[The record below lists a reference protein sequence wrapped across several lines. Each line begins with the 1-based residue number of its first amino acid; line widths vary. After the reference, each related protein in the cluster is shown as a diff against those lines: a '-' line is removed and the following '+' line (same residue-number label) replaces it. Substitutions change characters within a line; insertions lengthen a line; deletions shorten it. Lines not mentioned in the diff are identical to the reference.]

1 MARFRLLLLGLASGS
16 VFYSGITSALGL
28 GEINLHSALNQ
39 PLNAEIELLQV
50 GDLDDQDIKVRLAS
64 ADEFS
69 RIGVERFYFLNDL
82 RFTPV
87 LRGGRGTIRVH
98 SSKPVR
104 EPYLN
109 FIVEVARPG
118 GNLLREYTVLI
129 DPPGSPDYSQ
139 PAASLPAPVA
149 QTTWRRDPA
158 RPLPQAVNG
167 QRYQVRRGDSLWTIA
182 GRLQGEEA
190 SGSREALMSDILAL
204 NPQAFGNG
212 DPSRLLAGAQLLLPD
227 SVKAPGPEPVAS
239 APAAPVAAEATAAP
253 AADAATVDDEP
264 QAQAEQQRMAVELA
278 QVNAQNLE
286 LQNTLS
292 QLQMQLEQ
300 LQTQM
305 AEKDLQMQQIRTQL
319 EQQTA
324 PAVPAAPAVPEVPA
338 PVAERR
344 EMSWGPWLAA
354 ALALLLLLAAIVL
367 LARRRKPRPEPQPQR
382 QPSAAPVV
390 ESRPVV
396 QKARE
401 VEVPAPLPVVAPSP
415 PSALKAQSVTDA
427 LEGANIY
434 IAYGRFADAAN
445 SLRKSIEQQPDRLD
459 LRLRMLE
466 VYGELGDAN
475 AFFEQER
482 QLHEMGASD
491 VQVDEIRAR
500 YRHLQSA
507 PEGAAPAAPR
517 EQPEQVAVLQ
527 DDFQL
532 NLDDLSLD
540 ADWGLSSPF
549 KPEQSARAKAEKARQ
564 DLLDPDFSSNL
575 QELPEVSEMSAD
587 DGLLAS
593 FAELPQEQVLDV
605 DFIDAFDAEQAEPQP
620 ARRMEPMSG
629 DLDQLAGNRDHL
641 VRLNTA
647 LAYIEQGDIGSACD
661 ILNELISHG
670 DEQQRERAR
679 ELLAKI
685 A

>member
-1 MARFRLLLLGLASGS
+1 MARFRHLLLGLASGS
-16 VFYSGITSALGL
+16 VFYSGIVPALGL

-39 PLNAEIELLQV
+39 PLDAEIELLQV
-50 GDLDDQDIKVRLAS
+50 GDLGDQDIKVRLAS
-64 ADEFS
+64 AEEFN

-87 LRGGRGTIRVH
+87 FRGGRGLVRVQ

-129 DPPGSPDYSQ
+129 DPPGSSTYAP
-139 PAASLPAPVA
+139 PAAPLPAPVA
-149 QTTWRRDPA
+149 STWRRDPE

-167 QRYQVRRGDSLWTIA
+167 ERYQVQRGDSLWTIA
-182 GRLQGEEA
+182 GRLQGSAA

-204 NPQAFGNG
+204 NPQAFSNG
-212 DPSRLLAGAQLLLPD
+212 DPGRLLAGAQLLLPD
-227 SVKAPGPEPVAS
+227 YAQ
-239 APAAPVAAEATAAP
+239 AAPVAEPAAVPAVTPASASQAAQAT
-253 AADAATVDDEP
+253 ADAAEVEEP
-264 QAQAEQQRMAVELA
+264 QAQVEQERLAAELV
-278 QVNAQNLE
+278 QVNAQNLQ

-292 QLQMQLEQ
+292 QLQEQLQQ

-319 EQQTA
+319 EQQ
-324 PAVPAAPAVPEVPA
+324 AAPAEPSVPVAPQTVA
-338 PVAERR
+338 PVVESRDMA
-344 EMSWGPWLAA
+344 WGLWLAA
-354 ALALLLLLAAIVL
+354 ALALLLLLAGIAL

-382 QPSAAPVV
+382 QPPVEPRM

-396 QKARE
+396 QKAE
-401 VEVPAPLPVVAPSP
+401 EMEAPVPAPVRVAAPSAP
-415 PSALKAQSVTDA
+415 QPKAQPATDP

-445 SLRKSIEQQPDRLD
+445 SLRKAIEQQPDRLD

-466 VYGELGDAN
+466 VCGELGDAD

-482 QLHEMGASD
+482 QLHEMGASH
-491 VQVDEIRAR
+491 VQIDQVRAR
-500 YRHLQSA
+500 YSDLQKGRQS
-507 PEGAAPAAPR
+507 AAPAAR
-517 EQPEQVAVLQ
+517 EQSEQAALLQ

-540 ADWGLSSPF
+540 ADWGLTSPF
-549 KPEQSARAKAEKARQ
+549 QPEQSARAKAEKARQ
-564 DLLDPDFSSNL
+564 DLHDPDFSSNL
-575 QELPEVSEMSAD
+575 QELPEVAEMSAD
-587 DGLLAS
+587 DGLLAT
-593 FAELPQEQVLDV
+593 FAELPQEQVLDA
-605 DFIDAFDAEQAEPQP
+605 DFIDAFDIQQVEHQP
-620 ARRMEPMSG
+620 LRGMESMSG
-629 DLDQLAGNRDHL
+629 DLDHLAGNRDHL

-661 ILNELISHG
+661 ILNELISQG